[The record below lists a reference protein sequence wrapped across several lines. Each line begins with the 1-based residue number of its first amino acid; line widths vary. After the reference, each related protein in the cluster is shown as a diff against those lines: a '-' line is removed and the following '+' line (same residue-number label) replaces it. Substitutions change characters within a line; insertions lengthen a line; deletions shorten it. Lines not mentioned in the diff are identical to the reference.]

1 MISVN
6 CAAVPESLLESEM
19 FGHVRGAFS
28 GALSDRTGFF
38 RAADGG
44 TLFLDEIGELPLALQ
59 PKLLH
64 VLQTG
69 NFYRVGDAGR
79 IQNADVRIITATNR
93 DLDAAVES
101 GMFRQDL
108 FYRLGVL
115 PLTIPPLRER
125 REDVS
130 VLIDHFLEILKPAS
144 GMHFSDEAM
153 EALVSYGWPGNVRE
167 VSNTVE
173 HAVVISEG
181 DCVEMGLESLPARII
196 GPSASPS
203 MPTSRSPADSL
214 QQSEIDQILHA
225 MRETGLNRTRAAA
238 LLGITRRKLQYR
250 IDKYDL
256 RAQLYEG

>member
-19 FGHVRGAFS
+19 FGHVRGSFS

-38 RAADGG
+38 QAADGG

-69 NFYRVGDAGR
+69 SFYRVGDAGR
-79 IQNADVRIITATNR
+79 VQTADVRIITATNR
-93 DLDAAVES
+93 DLDAAVEE
-101 GMFRQDL
+101 GTFRQDL

-115 PLTIPPLRER
+115 PLVIPPLRER

-130 VLIDHFLEILKPAS
+130 VLVDHFLEILKPAS
-144 GMHFSDEAM
+144 GMHFSDDAM
-153 EALVSYGWPGNVRE
+153 EAMLRYDWPGNVRE

-173 HAVVISEG
+173 HAVVLAEG
-181 DCVEMGLESLPARII
+181 ECLEMGLELLPPRMTHESATSSLPSVR
-196 GPSASPS
+196 
-203 MPTSRSPADSL
+203 PTADTL
-214 QQSEIDQILHA
+214 QRSEIDQILHA
-225 MRETGLNRTRAAA
+225 MRETGFNRTRAAA

-256 RAQLYEG
+256 RSQLHEA